1 MPSMDVV
8 FSQIVV
14 ILLYVG
20 IGFVAGKV
28 KLILPEQRKYLT
40 RLCTDLILPFTVLSA
55 AGLSLDRRQ
64 MAELGTSALLVFC
77 LYLGTTGLT
86 FFFLSLRHVPTPVK
100 VTTTSLVTYP
110 NCTFLGLPLCQALFG
125 DRAIL
130 FNAVCLVAFNLL
142 FFSCQYSLFTGK
154 GFRMRNL
161 LTPPTVAT
169 GALLL
174 MLGFGIHFP
183 LPVAQVVAGT
193 GQMITPL
200 SLIIIGVMMSENRLL
215 AILKERRSYLVC
227 AARNLLIPLV
237 GMVLLKLTSLPAED
251 KLCLLVYISCPCA
264 TLSTI
269 YAIQSDMEPEYAAHS
284 VLLSTLFFAVTLP
297 VMIAVGGKVFL

>member
-20 IGFVAGKV
+20 IGYVAGKV
-28 KLILPEQRKYLT
+28 KLIGPDQRKFLT
-40 RLCTDLILPFTVLSA
+40 RICTDLILPFTVLSSA
-55 AGLSLDRRQ
+55 SLSLDKRQ
-64 MAELGTSALLVFC
+64 MAVLGASGLLVFC
-77 LYLGTTGLT
+77 IYLGTTILSLA
-86 FFFLSLRHVPTPVK
+86 FLSLRHVPAPVK

-110 NCTFLGLPLCQALFG
+110 NCTFLGLPLCTALFG
-125 DRAIL
+125 ERAIL
-130 FNAVCLVAFNLL
+130 FNAVCLLVFNLL
-142 FFSCQYSLFTGK
+142 FFGCQYSLFTGK
-154 GFRMRNL
+154 RFQAKNL

-169 GALLL
+169 GILVF
-174 MLGFGIHFP
+174 MLGLDLHFP
-183 LPVAQVVAGT
+183 SPVQQVVAGT

-200 SLIIIGVMMSENRLL
+200 SLIIIGVMMSENKLL
-215 AILKERRSYLVC
+215 AILKEKKSYLVC
-227 AARNLLIPLV
+227 LVRNILIPLLS
-237 GMVLLKLTSLPAED
+237 MALLNLLSLPPED

-284 VLLSTLFFAVTLP
+284 VLMSTLFFALTLP
-297 VMIAVGGKVFL
+297 VMIAVGGRMFL